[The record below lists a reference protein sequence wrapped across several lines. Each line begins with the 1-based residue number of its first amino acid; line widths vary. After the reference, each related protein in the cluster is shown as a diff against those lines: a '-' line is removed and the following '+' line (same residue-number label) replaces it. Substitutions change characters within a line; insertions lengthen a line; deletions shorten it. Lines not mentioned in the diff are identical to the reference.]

1 MCLQLFLQGGPAARA
16 RHKKMLQLAKG
27 YRGRANRCFVIARNR
42 VEKALAR
49 AYTGRKLKKRDNR
62 TLWIT
67 KINASARLHGINYSH
82 VRLCVFCGCMC
93 RSCCFLRWALAAES
107 WSTAFKCFQMSRDWV
122 SRVSVSVA
130 REAYCVLWPCE

>member
-1 MCLQLFLQGGPAARA
+1 
-16 RHKKMLQLAKG
+16 MLKLAKG
-27 YRGRANRCFVIARNR
+27 YRGRANSCFVIARNR

-82 VRLCVFCGCMC
+82 VCMC
-93 RSCCFLRWALAAES
+93 IACLRMVCVGVVLRGWTLAVFGS
-107 WSTAFKCFQMSRDWV
+107 VGVDDIVFKRGGC
-122 SRVSVSVA
+122 
-130 REAYCVLWPCE
+130 

>member
-1 MCLQLFLQGGPAARA
+1 MGCSNAYSTAGVDVKLSWDVNYNCFPHASVCLQLFLQGGPAARA

-82 VRLCVFCGCMC
+82 VRLCVFCGWYVQELLF
-93 RSCCFLRWALAAES
+93 S
-107 WSTAFKCFQMSRDWV
+107 QMGTGS
-122 SRVSVSVA
+122 
-130 REAYCVLWPCE
+130 